1 MGFYTPSD
9 TLDSRTS
16 QASNNLTNH
25 LSLDEGQ
32 ALLPPQMRIGQ
43 GVLVQTHLVENRG
56 MNIPKVTSM
65 ISKLSSLTAGCS
77 SNTMR
82 F

>member
-32 ALLPPQMRIGQ
+32 ALLPPQMRVGQ

-56 MNIPKVTSM
+56 MNMPKVDSAFD
-65 ISKLSSLTAGCS
+65 KFSLKAHNHES
-77 SNTMR
+77 
-82 F
+82 